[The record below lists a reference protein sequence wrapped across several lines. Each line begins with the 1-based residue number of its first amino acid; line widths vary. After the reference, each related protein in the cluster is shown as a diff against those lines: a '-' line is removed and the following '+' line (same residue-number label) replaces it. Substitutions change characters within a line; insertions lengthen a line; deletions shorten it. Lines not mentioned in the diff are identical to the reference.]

1 MEKSEM
7 ESMCKE
13 MFFKTLDNIINLNV
27 EVKCEPVCEPVIR
40 KGDPSINISVR
51 VKRMIPPADQVENS
65 LRNVLKHIPEK

>member
-1 MEKSEM
+1 MEKAEM

-13 MFFKTLDNIINLNV
+13 MFFNTLDNIINLNV

-40 KGDPSINISVR
+40 KGDPSINSSVR

-65 LRNVLKHIPEK
+65 LRNALKHIPEK

>member
-1 MEKSEM
+1 MEKAEM

-65 LRNVLKHIPEK
+65 LRNALKHIPEK

>member
-1 MEKSEM
+1 M

-27 EVKCEPVCEPVIR
+27 EVKCESVCEPVIR

-65 LRNVLKHIPEK
+65 LRNALKHIPEK

>member
-51 VKRMIPPADQVENS
+51 VKRMIPPVDQVENS
-65 LRNVLKHIPEK
+65 LRNALKHIPEK

>member
-1 MEKSEM
+1 M

-27 EVKCEPVCEPVIR
+27 EVKCEPVSEPVIR

-51 VKRMIPPADQVENS
+51 VKRMIPPIDQVENS
-65 LRNVLKHIPEK
+65 LRDALKHIPEK

>member
-27 EVKCEPVCEPVIR
+27 EVKCEPVIR
-40 KGDPSINISVR
+40 KGEPSINISVR
-51 VKRMIPPADQVENS
+51 VKRMIPPGDQVENS
-65 LRNVLKHIPEK
+65 LRNALKHIPEK

>member
-1 MEKSEM
+1 MEKAEM

-65 LRNVLKHIPEK
+65 LRNALKHIPKK

>member
-1 MEKSEM
+1 M

-51 VKRMIPPADQVENS
+51 VKRMIPPIDQVENS
-65 LRNVLKHIPEK
+65 LRDALKHIPEK

>member
-1 MEKSEM
+1 MEKAEM

-40 KGDPSINISVR
+40 KGVPSINISVR

-65 LRNVLKHIPEK
+65 LRNALKHIPEK

>member
-40 KGDPSINISVR
+40 KGEPSINISVR

-65 LRNVLKHIPEK
+65 LRNALKHIPEK

>member
-1 MEKSEM
+1 MEKVEM
-7 ESMCKE
+7 EAMCKE

-51 VKRMIPPADQVENS
+51 VKRMIPPIDQVENS
-65 LRNVLKHIPEK
+65 LRDALKHIPEK